1 MKIAKS
7 TLIVAVVGIPLIAV
21 GALYLVKLLTNLPTE
36 ASFKELLS
44 AGIALCEK
52 GDYAEGAAKLRECYE
67 KASDEELRNQALLH
81 LSRCYTAHKATEK
94 AVESW
99 NKILDNAAMTGRHSE
114 AHYSLGLLLSEGDQ
128 PQSHRGEMKE
138 HYEKAISSGPGTRYG
153 DLAEVALA
161 RMMLE
166 EGNLRGAQEALDRV
180 RGRGKDYPELKTAT
194 FELNMRMLF
203 SPIITEVP
211 ASDYYVV
218 KEGDSLDRISK
229 TLGTTTELLQESN
242 GITDPRRLQIGK
254 RIKVVTDQFR
264 VEVSKSKKTLRLISG
279 DTVLNEY
286 PVGTGKFGSTP
297 TGTFRISDRVK
308 EPPWFKDGRVIPY
321 GDPKNILGTRW
332 MAIQS
337 TDGQKELTGY
347 GIHGTDDDSS
357 IGKESSQGCI
367 RLCNRD
373 VEELFKIL
381 PVGTEVVIED

>member
-7 TLIVAVVGIPLIAV
+7 TLIAAVVGIPLIAV
-21 GALYLVKLLTNLPTE
+21 GVLYLVKFLTNLPTE

-44 AGIALCEK
+44 EGIALCEK
-52 GDYAEGAAKLRECYE
+52 GEYAEGAAKLEECYE
-67 KASDEELRNQALLH
+67 KTSDEGLQNQALLH
-81 LSRCYTAHKATEK
+81 LSRCYTAQKDTEK

-99 NKILDNAAMTGRHSE
+99 NKILGSAAMTDRHSE
-114 AHYSLGLLLSEGDQ
+114 AHYSLGLLLSG
-128 PQSHRGEMKE
+128 GEEPEKREVVKE
-138 HYEKAISSGPGTRYG
+138 HYEKAISSGPGTRSG

-166 EGNLRGAQEALDRV
+166 AGNPRGAQEALDKV
-180 RGRGKDYPELKTAT
+180 RARGKDYPELKAAT

-203 SPIITEVP
+203 SPIMTEVP

-254 RIKVVTDQFR
+254 RIKVVTDKFR
-264 VEVSKSKKTLRLISG
+264 VEVSKSKKTLRLMSG
-279 DTVLNEY
+279 ETVLNEY

-308 EPPWFKDGRVIPY
+308 EPPWFRDGRVIPY
-321 GDPKNILGTRW
+321 GDPQNILGTRW
-332 MAIQS
+332 MALQS

-367 RLCNRD
+367 RLRNRD

>member
-1 MKIAKS
+1 MKVAKS
-7 TLIVAVVGIPLIAV
+7 TLIVAAVGIPLIAV
-21 GALYLVKLLTNLPTE
+21 GALYLVKFLTNLPTE
-36 ASFKELLS
+36 TPFKKLLS
-44 AGIALCEK
+44 EGIALCEK
-52 GDYAEGAAKLRECYE
+52 GEYVGGRAKLEECYE

-81 LSRCYTAHKATEK
+81 LSRCYTAQKDTEK

-99 NKILDNAAMTGRHSE
+99 NKVLANAAMADHHPE
-114 AHYSLGLLLSEGDQ
+114 AHYSLGLLTSGGNGGDERQ
-128 PQSHRGEMKE
+128 VVKE
-138 HYEKAISSGPGTRYG
+138 HYEKAISKGAGTRYG
-153 DLAEVALA
+153 DLAEVSLA
-161 RMMLE
+161 KIMLE
-166 EGNLRGAQEALDRV
+166 EGNLRAAEEALDKV
-180 RGRGKDYPELKTAT
+180 QARGKDYAELRTAT
-194 FELNMRMLF
+194 FELNMKMLF

-254 RIKVVTDQFR
+254 RIKVVTDKFH
-264 VEVSKSKKTLRLISG
+264 VEVSKSKKILRLMSG

-297 TGTFRISDRVK
+297 TGKFRISDKVK

-332 MAIQS
+332 MALQS
-337 TDGQKELTGY
+337 ADGQKELTGY
-347 GIHGTDDDSS
+347 GVHGTDDDSS

-367 RLCNRD
+367 RLRNRD

-381 PVGTEVVIED
+381 PVGTEVIIED

>member
-7 TLIVAVVGIPLIAV
+7 TLIAAVVGIPLIAV
-21 GALYLVKLLTNLPTE
+21 GVLYLVKFLTNLPTE

-44 AGIALCEK
+44 EGIALCEK
-52 GDYAEGAAKLRECYE
+52 GEYAEGAAKLEECYE
-67 KASDEELRNQALLH
+67 KTSDEGLQNQALLH
-81 LSRCYTAHKATEK
+81 LSRCYTAQKDIEK

-99 NKILDNAAMTGRHSE
+99 NKILGSAAMTDRHSE
-114 AHYSLGLLLSEGDQ
+114 AHYSLGLLLSG
-128 PQSHRGEMKE
+128 GEEPEKREVVKE
-138 HYEKAISSGPGTRYG
+138 HYEKATSSGPGTRSG

-166 EGNLRGAQEALDRV
+166 AGNPRGAQEALDKV
-180 RGRGKDYPELKTAT
+180 RARGKDYPELKAAT

-254 RIKVVTDQFR
+254 RIKVVTDKFR
-264 VEVSKSKKTLRLISG
+264 VEVSKSKKTLRLMSG
-279 DTVLNEY
+279 ERVLNEY

-308 EPPWFKDGRVIPY
+308 EPPWFRDGRVIPY
-321 GDPKNILGTRW
+321 GDPQNILGTRW
-332 MAIQS
+332 MALQS

-367 RLCNRD
+367 RLRNRD